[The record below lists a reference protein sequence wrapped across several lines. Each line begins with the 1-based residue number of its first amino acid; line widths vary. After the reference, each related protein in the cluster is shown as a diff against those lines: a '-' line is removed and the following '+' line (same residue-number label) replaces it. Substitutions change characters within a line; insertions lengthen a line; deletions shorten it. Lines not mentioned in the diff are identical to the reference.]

1 MENNVTLSGGNLYIK
16 PEGASNFRYF
26 GSTDS
31 MSVSTESEKKE
42 HLSTEDTI
50 PVTDAEVVT
59 KQSAKISWSSA
70 DMSAQMMA
78 FAFRGEVDEIER
90 SVK

>member
-31 MSVSTESEKKE
+31 MSVSTESEKK
-42 HLSTEDTI
+42 SI
-50 PVTDAEVVT
+50 
-59 KQSAKISWSSA
+59 
-70 DMSAQMMA
+70 
-78 FAFRGEVDEIER
+78 
-90 SVK
+90 